1 MITNLVMH
9 EIQMQKPTLT
19 EQFIREFESE
29 WERVRREISRK
40 VIWVKKD
47 GETYEYSIKCHKR
60 RTEASGNP

>member
-19 EQFIREFESE
+19 EQFIREFEVE
-29 WERVRREISRK
+29 WERVRQEISRK

-47 GETYEYSIKCHKR
+47 GETYEHSIKCHKG